1 MTPVPDAP
9 ITFNQSIWIAD
20 FDAEIELN
28 VTGYH
33 PDAGDGMEIISGR
46 LEFFRWESSSSNP
59 NPVGK
64 LFQWD
69 NTTIEMSSL
78 PTNISD
84 GSPSFRFKMSPGW
97 IQRSENEVALIGV
110 SLCDNVTCSSIPG
123 EWESQFHSIP
133 HITSDLTHTRDDD
146 LN

>member
-1 MTPVPDAP
+1 M
-9 ITFNQSIWIAD
+9 AD
-20 FDAEIELN
+20 FEIETEMR
-28 VTGYH
+28 VTGMH

-123 EWESQFHSIP
+123 E
-133 HITSDLTHTRDDD
+133 
-146 LN
+146 